1 MKAFLNL
8 IRWKNILLV
17 AATMFAMKY
26 AIIIPIYKFFDIAL
40 GLSDIGF
47 YLLVFSAMLTLA
59 AGNIINDYFDRK
71 TDMINRPKK
80 VIVGFKI
87 KRRQA
92 IFMHSAFSLLGVIS
106 GFIVSFIIGK
116 PLFGLLFIFISVLL
130 WTYSS
135 TLKKKVVIGNLT
147 VALLTALIPLL
158 VGISEYY
165 AFERSIPEWTINN
178 IRAIKISFQTIIGFS
193 IFAFLFNFIQELIKD
208 CKDYR
213 GDKKTGIKTIP
224 VSIGLKKSNYII
236 SFLSLITIVT
246 ILVIWHAYL
255 EKLSFF
261 DNENISIM
269 YLYALIIL
277 PSSYL
282 FIRSLF
288 GISRKKYTH
297 LHQTVKFIM
306 IFGMLFSIIFSFA
319 VYDKI

>member
-1 MKAFLNL
+1 MKSFFNL

-26 AIIIPIYKFFDIAL
+26 AIIIPIYMFFDISV

-47 YLLVFSAMLTLA
+47 GFLVLSTMFTLA

-71 TDMINRPKK
+71 TDIINRPRR

-92 IFMHSAFSLLGVIS
+92 ILMHSAFSVFGIIS

-116 PLFGLLFIFISVLL
+116 PFFGLFFIFISILL

-135 TLKKKVVIGNLT
+135 NLKKKVFIGNLT
-147 VALLTALIPLL
+147 IALLTSLIPLI

-193 IFAFLFNFIQELIKD
+193 IFAFLFNFILALLKD
-208 CKDYR
+208 CKDFR
-213 GDKKTGIKTIP
+213 DDK
-224 VSIGLKKSNYII
+224 
-236 SFLSLITIVT
+236 
-246 ILVIWHAYL
+246 
-255 EKLSFF
+255 
-261 DNENISIM
+261 
-269 YLYALIIL
+269 
-277 PSSYL
+277 
-282 FIRSLF
+282 
-288 GISRKKYTH
+288 
-297 LHQTVKFIM
+297 
-306 IFGMLFSIIFSFA
+306 
-319 VYDKI
+319 